1 MSTETEIDRMKRIP
15 IEEFLARLGH
25 SPVQRRT
32 NALWYNSPFRDEQEP
47 SFKVNTERN
56 LWYDFDAPI

>member
-32 NALWYNSPFRDEQEP
+32 NAGVVQGEHGAKP
-47 SFKVNTERN
+47 VV
-56 LWYDFDAPI
+56 